1 MKGVIIM
8 KDNRF
13 KLIAEGY
20 LYSPWNGTLKEYTGK
35 IYHMDEIRES
45 GKCIVPEKNY
55 FVAIDGHERE
65 IKKLMCS
72 SVEGE
77 IVNKV
82 LWLEESNIHKAAQL
96 FIEYEETQ
104 ISKLKSMIENHQAL
118 INTLK
123 EL

>member
-1 MKGVIIM
+1 ML
-8 KDNRF
+8 DNRF
-13 KLIAEGY
+13 TLIVVGY
-20 LYSPWNGTLKEYTGK
+20 LYSLWNGTLKEYKGEV
-35 IYHMDEIRES
+35 YHSDEIRE
-45 GKCIVPEKNY
+45 GYKYIIPEKNY
-55 FVAIDGHERE
+55 FVAKDNHGRE
-65 IKKLMCS
+65 IKKLVCA

-82 LWLEESNIHKAAQL
+82 LWLTESNIHKAAQL

-104 ISKLKSMIENHQAL
+104 ISKLKLQIENHERL

>member
-1 MKGVIIM
+1 MI
-8 KDNRF
+8 DNRF

-20 LYSPWNGTLKEYTGK
+20 LYSPWNGTLKEYKGEVL
-35 IYHMDEIRES
+35 HSDEIRE
-45 GKCIVPEKNY
+45 GYKYIIPEKNY
-55 FVAIDGHERE
+55 FIAKDDHGRQ
-65 IKKLMCS
+65 IKKLMCA

-82 LWLEESNIHKAAQL
+82 LWLKESNVHKAAQL

-104 ISKLKSMIENHQAL
+104 ISKLKLQIENHESL
-118 INTLK
+118 INTLQ

>member
-1 MKGVIIM
+1 M

-20 LYSPWNGTLKEYTGK
+20 LYSPWNGALKEYKGK
-35 IYHMDEIRES
+35 VYHRDEFREF

-55 FVAIDGHERE
+55 FVANDEHGRE

-82 LWLEESNIHKAAQL
+82 LWLKESNVHEAAQL

-104 ISKLKSMIENHQAL
+104 ISKLKSMIENHQSL

>member
-1 MKGVIIM
+1 
-8 KDNRF
+8 
-13 KLIAEGY
+13 
-20 LYSPWNGTLKEYTGK
+20 
-35 IYHMDEIRES
+35 
-45 GKCIVPEKNY
+45 
-55 FVAIDGHERE
+55 
-65 IKKLMCS
+65 MCA

-82 LWLEESNIHKAAQL
+82 LWLKESNVHKAAQL

-104 ISKLKSMIENHQAL
+104 ISKLKLQIENHESL